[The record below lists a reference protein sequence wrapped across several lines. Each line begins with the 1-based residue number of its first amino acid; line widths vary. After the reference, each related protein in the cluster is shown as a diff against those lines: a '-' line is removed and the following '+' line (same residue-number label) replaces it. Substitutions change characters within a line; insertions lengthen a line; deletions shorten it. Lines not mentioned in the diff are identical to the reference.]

1 MLKPRWYVNLKM
13 VVDDKALLDLVNNV
27 QRGLSSSNQQ
37 FEIISFEIK
46 LEQLEQVAEK
56 QVANI
61 ETT

>member
-27 QRGLSSSNQQ
+27 QRSLSSSNQQ